1 MTRTTLQGLATALS
15 VFALIGVAAGAQQA
29 TEMFIPIGQSPAL
42 SKTATVIGTIDSV
55 DAEKR
60 TIVVTTD
67 GGSATATLTEKTRI
81 FLDRSRRKEP
91 NRDGAF
97 EDLEEGARVEVLYQ
111 GRTRAASGPA
121 EWVKVEPPSH

>member
-1 MTRTTLQGLATALS
+1 MRTTTQQGLS
-15 VFALIGVAAGAQQA
+15 VAFSVLVSTGIAAGVQQA
-29 TEMFIPIGQSPAL
+29 TEMFIPIGQSPGI
-42 SKTATVIGTIDSV
+42 SKTATVIGTIESV

-60 TIVVTTD
+60 TIVVKSD
-67 GGSATATLTEKTRI
+67 GGSAAATITEKTRI

-121 EWVKVEPPSH
+121 EWVKVEVPP

>member
-1 MTRTTLQGLATALS
+1 MRTTKQQGLS
-15 VFALIGVAAGAQQA
+15 VAFSVLVGAGIAAGIQQA
-29 TEMFIPIGQSPAL
+29 TEMFIPIGQSPEL
-42 SKTATVIGTIDSV
+42 SKTATVIGIIESV
-55 DAEKR
+55 DAPKR
-60 TIVVTTD
+60 TIVVESD
-67 GGSATATLTEKTRI
+67 GGSATATITEKTRI

-121 EWVKVEPPSH
+121 EWVKVEVRP